1 MTFRRI
7 RPWFAVLLGALVLW
21 TLAGSAHAQ
30 MMPVSPAAPATADTS
45 AIDDIE
51 AVIRTLED
59 PERRAALL
67 ERLRAAQKDE
77 VAPVAKPASDTVAV
91 TVVEDLTTELRRRS
105 ASLADIL
112 TDAVESTEQLPALY
126 EWVEDQV
133 TDAERRS
140 IWLGVLGALVLTVA
154 VGLAARSMVLRLR
167 PDPDP
172 GRPKGTLFGRFAVEI
187 VAAVVFAGLTLG
199 LLWIGN
205 SVATAYD
212 LSLQK
217 VAGAELSLGGLLFA
231 AMLWGAGVRLLF
243 GEAGIGLHL
252 TSVED
257 HTATLCRRGL
267 LGIGRLGLVGFGV
280 LYALLTLGLPEPLFT
295 FLVHILYLAV
305 AGIAIVL
312 IVRVR
317 EPVAAAILDWNENS
331 HGPLARLVP
340 GGFLART
347 WSHLAIGLVLLH
359 YLVWA
364 LKVPNGII
372 FLSRATISTFAILV
386 VARLATMGIK
396 RLLPEGASI
405 AGDSEDIPPSVQ
417 ERADRYAGPVRLLL
431 RGAVGLAATIAI
443 LSVWNTGVLDWLTS
457 PTGRDFMALV
467 GTLALIVASTIA
479 AFELTGYLADR
490 FANAKDRSGKP
501 RHSNRSRTLASIFK
515 NVAFFFFGMAGL
527 FTVLRHVGVEPAPL
541 LAGAGVVGLAIGFG
555 SQALV
560 KDLITGLF
568 ILLGDTIRVGDVIDI
583 AGKAGVVENMSMR
596 TITLRSYDGSTH
608 TIPYGSIDVVTNM
621 TKEFSF
627 AVMEVGVAYREN
639 TDEVI
644 RVLREI
650 DDRMRKEWPYRRLI
664 MEPLDIAGVDALG
677 DSAVVIR
684 MRSKTRPGEQWG
696 IKREFLRRIKL
707 RFDELGIEIPFP
719 HQTVYFG
726 VGKDGK
732 APPMFIERARH
743 ELAAE
748 DAAAAPPAGD
758 EPAGPVVAEATAA
771 TRPSLSIA
779 ATEPGQR
786 RRGGN

>member
-1 MTFRRI
+1 M
-7 RPWFAVLLGALVLW
+7 AALLGVLALW
-21 TLAGSAHAQ
+21 ALAGPAHAQ
-30 MMPVSPAAPATADTS
+30 MMPMSPAAPAAADTS
-45 AIDDIE
+45 ASDDIE

-67 ERLRAAQKDE
+67 DRLRAARE
-77 VAPVAKPASDTVAV
+77 GEAPPSAKPPSDTVAV

-105 ASLADIL
+105 ANLAEIL
-112 TDAVESTEQLPALY
+112 TDAIESTEQLPALY

-133 TDAERRS
+133 TDPEQRTV
-140 IWLGVLGALVLTVA
+140 WVGVLGAVVLILA

-167 PDPDP
+167 PEPDP
-172 GRPKGTLFGRFAVEI
+172 ARPKATLLGRFAIEI
-187 VAAVVFAGLTLG
+187 VAAVTFAGLTLG
-199 LLWIGN
+199 MLWISN
-205 SVATAYD
+205 SVAAIYD
-212 LSLQK
+212 VDIQR
-217 VAGAELSLGGLLFA
+217 VAGAELSLGGLLFV

-243 GEAGIGLHL
+243 GETGIGPHL
-252 TSVED
+252 ASVGD
-257 HTATLCRRGL
+257 GTAAICRRGL
-267 LGIGRLGLVGFGV
+267 LGIGRLGLIGFGV
-280 LYALLTLGLPEPLFT
+280 LYALLVLGLPEPLFT
-295 FLVHILYLAV
+295 FLVHLLYLAV

-317 EPVAAAILDWNENS
+317 EPVAEGIRTWNENS
-331 HGPLARLVP
+331 QSPLVRFIP

-347 WSHLAIGLVLLH
+347 WSYFAIGLVLLH

-372 FLSRATISTFAILV
+372 FLSRATVSTFAILV
-386 VARLATMGIK
+386 VARLATLGIK
-396 RLLPEGASI
+396 RLLPDGAPA
-405 AGDSEDIPPSVQ
+405 AGDSEDALPGVQ
-417 ERADRYAGPVRLLL
+417 ERADRYAGPARLLL
-431 RGAVGLAATIAI
+431 RGAVSLAAMIAI

-457 PTGRDFMALV
+457 PTGRDFLALV
-467 GTLALIVASTIA
+467 GSIMLIVASTIA
-479 AFELTGYLADR
+479 AFELTGYLANR
-490 FANAKDRSGKP
+490 FANAKDQFGKP

-527 FTVLRHVGVEPAPL
+527 FTALGHLGVEAAPL

-596 TITLRSYDGSTH
+596 TITLRSYDGNAH

-627 AVMEVGVAYREN
+627 AVMDVGVAYREN

-664 MEPLDIAGVDALG
+664 VEPLDIAGVDALG

-696 IKREFLRRIKL
+696 IRREFLRRIKL

-726 VGKDGK
+726 VGKDGR
-732 APPMFIERARH
+732 APPMFIERAHHALRAD
-743 ELAAE
+743 EAAAE
-748 DAAAAPPAGD
+748 PPADD
-758 EPAGPVVAEATAA
+758 EAAGPAAAEATAA
-771 TRPSLSIA
+771 ARPSLSIA
-779 ATEPGQR
+779 AADTGQR
-786 RRGGN
+786 RRGGT

>member
-1 MTFRRI
+1 MPFRSI
-7 RPWFAVLLGALVLW
+7 RPWIAVLVGALALW
-21 TLAGSAHAQ
+21 ALAGSPHAQ
-30 MMPVSPAAPATADTS
+30 MMPVAPAEPAS
-45 AIDDIE
+45 AEPTVIDDIE

-67 ERLRAAQKDE
+67 ERLRAAQEKE
-77 VAPVAKPASDTVAV
+77 VAPLARPPGDTVAV
-91 TVVEDLTTELRRRS
+91 TVVEDLTTELRRRG
-105 ASLADIL
+105 ANLADIL
-112 TDAVESTEQLPALY
+112 TDAIDSTEQLPALY
-126 EWVEDQV
+126 DWVEDQV
-133 TDAERRS
+133 TDPEQRVL
-140 IWLGVLGALVLTVA
+140 WLGVLGALVLIIA

-167 PDPDP
+167 PEPDP
-172 GRPKGTLFGRFAVEI
+172 EHPKATLFGRFAVEI

-199 LLWIGN
+199 MLWISN
-205 SVATAYD
+205 TVAAAYELD
-212 LSLQK
+212 LQQ
-217 VAGAELSLGGLLFA
+217 VAEAELSLGSLLFV
-231 AMLWGAGVRLLF
+231 AMLWGASVRLLF
-243 GEAGIGLHL
+243 GEAGVGLHL
-252 TSVED
+252 AGVGD
-257 HTATLCRRGL
+257 RIAAICRRSL
-267 LGIGRLGLVGFGV
+267 LGIGRLGLIGFGV
-280 LYALLTLGLPEPLFT
+280 LYAFLMLGLPAPLFT

-312 IVRVR
+312 IIRVR
-317 EPVAAAILDWNENS
+317 EPVETAIRDWNENS
-331 HGPLARLVP
+331 KSPLVRLVP

-347 WSHLAIGLVLLH
+347 WSYFAIGLVLLH

-386 VARLATMGIK
+386 VARLATQGIR
-396 RLLPEGASI
+396 RLLPEGTSA
-405 AGDSEDIPPSVQ
+405 AGDSEEALPGVQ
-417 ERADRYAGPVRLLL
+417 ERADRYATPARLLL
-431 RGAVGLAATIAI
+431 RGAVVLAAIVAI
-443 LSVWNTGVLDWLTS
+443 LSVWNTGVLDWLNS
-457 PTGRDFMALV
+457 PTGRDFLALV
-467 GTLALIVASTIA
+467 GTLMMIVALTIA
-479 AFELTGYLADR
+479 AFEVTGYLADR
-490 FANAKDRSGKP
+490 FANAKDQSGKP
-501 RHSNRSRTLASIFK
+501 RHSNRARTLASILK

-583 AGKAGVVENMSMR
+583 AGKVGVVESMSMR

-627 AVMEVGVAYREN
+627 AVVDVGVAYREN

-644 RVLREI
+644 RILREI
-650 DDRMRKEWPYRRLI
+650 DDRMRKEWPYRRII

-696 IKREFLRRIKL
+696 IRREFLRRIKL

-726 VGKDGK
+726 AGKDGQ
-732 APPMFIERARH
+732 APPLFIERLHRQ
-743 ELAAE
+743 LAAE
-748 DAAAAPPAGD
+748 EAAAELPAEGDAEKPAAPD
-758 EPAGPVVAEATAA
+758 ATAA
-771 TRPSLSIA
+771 ARPPLSIA
-779 ATEPGQR
+779 AETGQR
-786 RRGGN
+786 RRGGS